1 MRDFSHPPFLFKSM
15 ASIDEV
21 YEVIHKINTGIK
33 RECLACME
41 DNSNVIESLIREQL
55 YSGMNGKERLL
66 RPYYDNDPY
75 FNEPG
80 PWFHRAKSYKKWKN
94 DITPPIESEVLFLP
108 PRPVE
113 VPNLYITGKFHDS
126 IQARLSGE
134 VMEIKTIG
142 FNEGPDIEKKY
153 GSEIFELGD
162 TAKKY
167 FSERILRPWLEKFI
181 SNSGYR

>member
-1 MRDFSHPPFLFKSM
+1 MRDFSHPPFLLKDM

-41 DNSNVIESLIREQL
+41 DNSNVIESL
-55 YSGMNGKERLL
+55 L
-66 RPYYDNDPY
+66 RPDYDNDPY

-181 SNSGYR
+181 ANSVYR

>member
-66 RPYYDNDPY
+66 RPDYDNDPY

-80 PWFHRAKSYKKWKN
+80 PWFHRYKKWKN